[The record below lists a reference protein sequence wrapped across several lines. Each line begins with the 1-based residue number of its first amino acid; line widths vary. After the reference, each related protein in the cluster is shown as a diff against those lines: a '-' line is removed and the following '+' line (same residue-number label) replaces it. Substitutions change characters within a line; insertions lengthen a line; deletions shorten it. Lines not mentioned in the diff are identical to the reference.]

1 MNILY
6 GLEPDLCICN
16 PELLVWTSKDVVL
29 PKYFY
34 SQLVYLK
41 DGNFHAATE
50 AATKIIDSLERQEL
64 FELLIFKTVSGG
76 TIYFVNEE
84 INLDNVISSHED
96 IDVRNPLDRYL
107 LTLLKLAETFDSKI
121 SFLALTSEIILKG
134 SRLGFDVASMQE
146 FSTPSESWL
155 KPEMIADIQ
164 VILDPISQ
172 VKWQDFPEE
181 IEENK
186 DDIQWLDISS

>member
-50 AATKIIDSLERQEL
+50 AATKIIESLDRQEIL
-64 FELLIFKTVSGG
+64 EFLIFKTVSGG
-76 TIYFVNEE
+76 TIYFIDEAMKLE
-84 INLDNVISSHED
+84 NVLSSYED
-96 IDVRNPLDRYL
+96 IDARNPLDRYL
-107 LTLLKLAETFDSKI
+107 LTLLKLAETFEYKI
-121 SFLALTSEIILKG
+121 SFLALTSEIIRKI
-134 SRLGFDVASMQE
+134 SRLGFAVASMQE

-164 VILDPISQ
+164 LILDPLSQ
-172 VKWQDFPEE
+172 LKWQDFSEE